1 MIILAFRFIL
11 KKMAALQNLIS
22 TSTLKSEWSVLK
34 LAIPIMVLGL
44 ISSGSSSIT
53 LLYAGRIG
61 SYVLDGVG
69 LSTTIY
75 STVVLAFAVGYS
87 NVFDTYGPQVYASKG
102 HRSLSTVAFKC
113 AFQALIIY
121 LIILGPYLNAVYI
134 IDALPNAE
142 GEGSAVKDEA
152 KLYFRMTCICG
163 LIFYFTKIIGN
174 YFAIKKQTRFVYLIA
189 IVSFLTHLFL
199 NYLLVEK
206 ASLGTAG
213 LALAFLGS
221 TFTTL
226 AVSSVIYYIT
236 TRKESSL
243 FEGARAAEGIFENW
257 LPMIKLGLS
266 GLASIMAE
274 IGLLQIAVFMAQ
286 FDGLTVLS
294 TFLIQFR
301 VISSAFPPCLGIAY
315 AAAVHI
321 GKALSQGDLK
331 TVRFHMKLA
340 VFNVTMES
348 LMTITLVYIT
358 RKYIMMLFTDD
369 DDVIQMGYDTMWWLC
384 LQLPFDHLQC
394 VLARGILVSFG
405 KQRYIAATITV
416 LACFVGIPIVAATV
430 FLTDLKIAG
439 LFISYLVFGV
449 LQSTVLGLRIWKLDL
464 REEVELAKTRIKESE
479 INENPEEGNVGTIN
493 LAYNAEGGNIVEEV
507 FETQERTMEKVA
519 EKTEKIASNS
529 NFGDRKVILITL
541 IGAAVSCVV
550 LGLISVIKN

>member
-1 MIILAFRFIL
+1 
-11 KKMAALQNLIS
+11 
-22 TSTLKSEWSVLK
+22 
-34 LAIPIMVLGL
+34 MVLGL
-44 ISSGSSSIT
+44 ISSGSSSVT
-53 LLYAGRIG
+53 LLYAGRLG

-102 HRSLSTVAFKC
+102 QRGLSTVAFKC

-121 LIILGPYLNAVYI
+121 LVILGPYLNGAYI
-134 IDALPNAE
+134 IDALPNSE
-142 GEGSAVKDEA
+142 GEGSAVKNEA

-163 LIFYFTKIIGN
+163 LIFYFTKILGN
-174 YFAIKKQTRFVYLIA
+174 YFAIKKQTKFVYLLA
-189 IVSFLTHLFL
+189 IVSFSTHLLL

-206 ASLGTAG
+206 MSLGTAG

-221 TFTTL
+221 TLTTFI
-226 AVSSVIYYIT
+226 VSLVIFYIT
-236 TRKESSL
+236 TRKESSM
-243 FEGARAAEGIFENW
+243 FNGVSEGIFENW
-257 LPMIKLGLS
+257 LPMVKLGLS

-274 IGLLQIAVFMAQ
+274 IGLLQIAVFLAQ

-301 VISSAFPPCLGIAY
+301 VISIAFPPCLGIAY

-331 TVRFHMKLA
+331 TVRLHMKLA
-340 VFNVTMES
+340 VFNVFLES
-348 LMTITLVYIT
+348 LMTITLVYFT
-358 RKYIMMLFTDD
+358 RKYIMIIFTDD
-369 DDVIQMGYDTMWWLC
+369 KDVIEMGQDTMWWLC

-394 VLARGILVSFG
+394 VLARGILVAFG
-405 KQRYIAATITV
+405 KQRYIAVTITV

-449 LQSTVLGLRIWKLDL
+449 LQSTVLGYRIWKLNL
-464 REEVELAKTRIKESE
+464 KEEVELAQTRIKESE
-479 INENPEEGNVGTIN
+479 SVEEDKVGTIN
-493 LAYNAEGGNIVEEV
+493 LAYNVEEGSTV
-507 FETQERTMEKVA
+507 KEVA
-519 EKTEKIASNS
+519 VKHGRESGWDTEKTEKIATLSTSNV
-529 NFGDRKVILITL
+529 GEKRAILIAL
-541 IGAAVSCVV
+541 IGATVSCVV
-550 LGLISVIKN
+550 LGLISIIRN